1 MLPRSDS
8 ALPHQGRRRPAS
20 PEPDTQ
26 RISDRPGTMST
37 HAQIGAM
44 AGVLLTILRHIQGR
58 PAGGGLP
65 HLGPADPAEFGS
77 VGAVL
82 CSEQAS

>member
-1 MLPRSDS
+1 
-8 ALPHQGRRRPAS
+8 
-20 PEPDTQ
+20 
-26 RISDRPGTMST
+26 
-37 HAQIGAM
+37 M

-77 VGAVL
+77 VGAFL
-82 CSEQAS
+82 CSEQASHVTGTAIRCDGGLVRSL

>member
-1 MLPRSDS
+1 
-8 ALPHQGRRRPAS
+8 
-20 PEPDTQ
+20 
-26 RISDRPGTMST
+26 MST